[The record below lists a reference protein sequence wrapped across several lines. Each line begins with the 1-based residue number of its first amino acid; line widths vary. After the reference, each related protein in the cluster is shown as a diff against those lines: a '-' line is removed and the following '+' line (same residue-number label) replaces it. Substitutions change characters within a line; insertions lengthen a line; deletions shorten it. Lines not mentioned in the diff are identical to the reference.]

1 MMDLGLVN
9 DKELVD
15 LAVAAM
21 KVAED
26 AKSALEKYKAE
37 IQNRGLSVL
46 KDRNNQYCRMYGTD
60 GSYVA
65 VSEPKEIDILNMPR
79 LKQAIGED
87 VCTGLVTETTK
98 TTYTLDRKL
107 QKALKAIA
115 ANDYTFEYT
124 LEDYLKEMS
133 VPVSEGQREVLAR
146 RLKGDYK
153 EDKKTLLSVLGYLGK
168 GTTEEAAEAATPN
181 LDMDLYY
188 ISKIKNAELIQAIL
202 PDEGIDWSMD
212 EIKRSLIVTS
222 KLKLEIAYERE
233 DK

>member
-1 MMDLGLVN
+1 M
-9 DKELVD
+9 
-15 LAVAAM
+15 
-21 KVAED
+21 
-26 AKSALEKYKAE
+26 YKR
-37 IQNRGLSVL
+37 Q
-46 KDRNNQYCRMYGTD
+46 
-60 GSYVA
+60 
-65 VSEPKEIDILNMPR
+65 
-79 LKQAIGED
+79 
-87 VCTGLVTETTK
+87 GLVTETTK

-168 GTTEEAAEAATPN
+168 GTTEEAAEAAAPN

>member
-46 KDRNNQYCRMYGTD
+46 KDRNNQYCRIYGTD

-87 VCTGLVTETTK
+87 VCAGLVTETTK
-98 TTYTLDRKL
+98 TTYTLDKKL

-124 LEDYLKEMS
+124 LEDYLK
-133 VPVSEGQREVLAR
+133 Q
-146 RLKGDYK
+146 
-153 EDKKTLLSVLGYLGK
+153 
-168 GTTEEAAEAATPN
+168 
-181 LDMDLYY
+181 
-188 ISKIKNAELIQAIL
+188 I
-202 PDEGIDWSMD
+202 
-212 EIKRSLIVTS
+212 
-222 KLKLEIAYERE
+222 
-233 DK
+233 

>member
-26 AKSALEKYKAE
+26 AKSALEQYKAE

-60 GSYVA
+60 GSYAA

-87 VCTGLVTETTK
+87 VC
-98 TTYTLDRKL
+98 
-107 QKALKAIA
+107 A
-115 ANDYTFEYT
+115 
-124 LEDYLKEMS
+124 
-133 VPVSEGQREVLAR
+133 GQREVLAR

-168 GTTEEAAEAATPN
+168 GTTEEAAEAAAPN

>member
-98 TTYTLDRKL
+98 TTYTPVWKL
-107 QKALKAIA
+107 HIGLMSFASIV
-115 ANDYTFEYT
+115 YSFE
-124 LEDYLKEMS
+124 
-133 VPVSEGQREVLAR
+133 
-146 RLKGDYK
+146 
-153 EDKKTLLSVLGYLGK
+153 
-168 GTTEEAAEAATPN
+168 
-181 LDMDLYY
+181 
-188 ISKIKNAELIQAIL
+188 
-202 PDEGIDWSMD
+202 
-212 EIKRSLIVTS
+212 
-222 KLKLEIAYERE
+222 
-233 DK
+233 

>member
-26 AKSALEKYKAE
+26 AKSALEQYKAE

-60 GSYVA
+60 GSYAA

-107 QKALKAIA
+107 QKALKAIVT
-115 ANDYTFEYT
+115 NDYTFEYT

-153 EDKKTLLSVLGYLGK
+153 EDKKTLL
-168 GTTEEAAEAATPN
+168 TTEEAAEAAAPN
-181 LDMDLYY
+181 MDMDLYY

>member
-46 KDRNNQYCRMYGTD
+46 KDRNNQYCRIYGTD

-65 VSEPKEIDILNMPR
+65 VSEPKEM
-79 LKQAIGED
+79 AIGED
-87 VCTGLVTETTK
+87 VCAGLVTETTK
-98 TTYTLDRKL
+98 TTYTLDKKL

-153 EDKKTLLSVLGYLGK
+153 EDKNTLLSVLGYLGK
-168 GTTEEAAEAATPN
+168 GTTEEAAEAAAPN

>member
-1 MMDLGLVN
+1 MMDLGTVN

-60 GSYVA
+60 GSYAA

-133 VPVSEGQREVLAR
+133 VPVSEGQREAVRPGVSGQGDHGGGRGGRRPQHGHGFVLH
-146 RLKGDYK
+146 
-153 EDKKTLLSVLGYLGK
+153 
-168 GTTEEAAEAATPN
+168 
-181 LDMDLYY
+181 
-188 ISKIKNAELIQAIL
+188 IK
-202 PDEGIDWSMD
+202 D
-212 EIKRSLIVTS
+212 
-222 KLKLEIAYERE
+222 
-233 DK
+233 